1 MNPSRLG
8 QGVRESHPRT
18 DGAVLFLALALLLVL
33 TAGALAM
40 AQTTTLELRM
50 ARNSQDATLALQAAE
65 AALLEVEAWLEANDG
80 DPSGKFTEHG
90 DDGLYAAVRYG
101 QITPWQDAAAWNA
114 NGRVSTWPAS
124 GVAQSPRSLVE
135 WVASHDYPDPG
146 GDPDAGVIVDVY
158 RITAMATGASLATVV
173 RLQSTYARV
182 RGGGDRG
189 MNGRLSWVELE
200 S

>member
-1 MNPSRLG
+1 MNPSKLG
-8 QGVRESHPRT
+8 QGVRQSPPRT

-40 AQTTTLELRM
+40 SQTTTLELRM

-65 AALLEVEAWLEANDG
+65 ATLLEVEAWLEANDG
-80 DPSGKFTEHG
+80 DPSAKFTEQG

-101 QITPWQDAAAWNA
+101 QRAPWQEAAAWNA
-114 NGRVSTWPAS
+114 NGRSSTWAAT
-124 GVAQSPRSLVE
+124 GVAQTPRSLVE
-135 WVASHDYPDPG
+135 WVATLDYPDPG

-158 RITAMATGASLATVV
+158 RVTAMATGASLMTVV

-182 RGGGDRG
+182 RGGGGGG